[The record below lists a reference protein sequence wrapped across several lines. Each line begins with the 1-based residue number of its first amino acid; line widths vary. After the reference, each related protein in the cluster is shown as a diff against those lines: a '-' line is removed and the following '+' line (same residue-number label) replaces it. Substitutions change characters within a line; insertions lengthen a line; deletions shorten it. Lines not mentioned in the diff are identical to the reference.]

1 VLGQRQEV
9 VTVIEAAMVNPQ
21 SFLKVVDRNAD
32 VKAKVAQVDAPIA
45 PQFERAP
52 RLRDVVINREPVI
65 SSQELD
71 LKIAQLNEAM
81 VSRNQAVVFSR
92 DEATGK
98 DVLRVNNKSTGELIR
113 QIPND
118 EALKVTQSIDKM
130 IGLIFNQRA

>member
-1 VLGQRQEV
+1 M
-9 VTVIEAAMVNPQ
+9 IETAMVNPQ

-32 VKAKVAQVDAPIA
+32 VKVKVAQVDAPIA

>member
-1 VLGQRQEV
+1 MLGQRQEV
-9 VTVIEAAMVNPQ
+9 VTVIETAMVNPQ

>member
-1 VLGQRQEV
+1 M
-9 VTVIEAAMVNPQ
+9 IEAAMVNPQ

-32 VKAKVAQVDAPIA
+32 VKAKVAEVDAPIA

>member
-1 VLGQRQEV
+1 M
-9 VTVIEAAMVNPQ
+9 IEAAMVNPQ

-32 VKAKVAQVDAPIA
+32 IKAKVSQVDAPVA
-45 PQFERAP
+45 LQPELAP
-52 RLRDVVINREPVI
+52 RPREVVINREPVI

-71 LKIAQLNEAM
+71 VKIAQLNEAM

-118 EALKVTQSIDKM
+118 EALKVTQGIDQM
-130 IGLIFNQRA
+130 IGVIFNQRA

>member
-1 VLGQRQEV
+1 
-9 VTVIEAAMVNPQ
+9 VIEAAMVNPQ

-32 VKAKVAQVDAPIA
+32 VKVKVAQVDAPIA
-45 PQFERAP
+45 PQSERAP
-52 RLRDVVINREPVI
+52 RLRDVLINREPVI

>member
-1 VLGQRQEV
+1 M
-9 VTVIEAAMVNPQ
+9 IEAAMVNPQ

-32 VKAKVAQVDAPIA
+32 VKVKVAQVDAPIA
-45 PQFERAP
+45 LQSERAP
-52 RLRDVVINREPVI
+52 RLRDVLINREPVI

>member
-1 VLGQRQEV
+1 MLGQRQEV

-32 VKAKVAQVDAPIA
+32 VKVKLAQVDAPIA
-45 PQFERAP
+45 PQSERAP

>member
-1 VLGQRQEV
+1 M
-9 VTVIEAAMVNPQ
+9 IETAMVNPQ

-32 VKAKVAQVDAPIA
+32 VKVKVAQVDASIA
-45 PQFERAP
+45 PQSERAP
-52 RLRDVVINREPVI
+52 RLRDVLINREPVI

>member
-1 VLGQRQEV
+1 MLGQRQEV
-9 VTVIEAAMVNPQ
+9 VTVIEAAMFNPQ

-45 PQFERAP
+45 PQSERAP
-52 RLRDVVINREPVI
+52 RLRDVLINREPVI

>member
-1 VLGQRQEV
+1 MLGQRQEV

-45 PQFERAP
+45 PQSERAP
-52 RLRDVVINREPVI
+52 RLRDVLINREPVI

>member
-1 VLGQRQEV
+1 M
-9 VTVIEAAMVNPQ
+9 IETAMVNPQ

-32 VKAKVAQVDAPIA
+32 VKAKVAEVDAPIA

-98 DVLRVNNKSTGELIR
+98 DVLRVNNKNTGELIR

>member
-1 VLGQRQEV
+1 MLGQRQEV

>member
-1 VLGQRQEV
+1 M
-9 VTVIEAAMVNPQ
+9 IEAAMVNPQ

-45 PQFERAP
+45 PQSERAP
-52 RLRDVVINREPVI
+52 RLRDVLINREPVI

>member
-1 VLGQRQEV
+1 MLGQRQEV
-9 VTVIEAAMVNPQ
+9 VTVIETAMVNPQ

-32 VKAKVAQVDAPIA
+32 VKVKVAQVDAPIA
-45 PQFERAP
+45 PQSERAP
-52 RLRDVVINREPVI
+52 RLRDVLINREPVI

>member
-1 VLGQRQEV
+1 M
-9 VTVIEAAMVNPQ
+9 IEAAMFNPQ

-45 PQFERAP
+45 PQSERAP
-52 RLRDVVINREPVI
+52 RLRDVLINREPVI

>member
-1 VLGQRQEV
+1 M
-9 VTVIEAAMVNPQ
+9 IEAAMVNPQ

>member
-1 VLGQRQEV
+1 M
-9 VTVIEAAMVNPQ
+9 IEAAMVNPQ

-45 PQFERAP
+45 LQSERAP
-52 RLRDVVINREPVI
+52 RLRDVLINREPVI

>member
-1 VLGQRQEV
+1 
-9 VTVIEAAMVNPQ
+9 VIEAAMVNPQ

>member
-1 VLGQRQEV
+1 M
-9 VTVIEAAMVNPQ
+9 IETAMVNPQ

-32 VKAKVAQVDAPIA
+32 VKAKVAEVDAPIA

>member
-1 VLGQRQEV
+1 M
-9 VTVIEAAMVNPQ
+9 IEAAMVNPQ

-32 VKAKVAQVDAPIA
+32 VKVKVAQVDAPIA

>member
-1 VLGQRQEV
+1 M
-9 VTVIEAAMVNPQ
+9 IETAMVNPQ

-32 VKAKVAQVDAPIA
+32 VKVKVAQVDAPIA
-45 PQFERAP
+45 PQSERAP
-52 RLRDVVINREPVI
+52 RLRDVLINREPVI

>member
-1 VLGQRQEV
+1 M
-9 VTVIEAAMVNPQ
+9 IEAAMVNPQ

-32 VKAKVAQVDAPIA
+32 VKAKVAEVDAPIA

-98 DVLRVNNKSTGELIR
+98 DVLRVNNKNTGELIR

>member
-1 VLGQRQEV
+1 
-9 VTVIEAAMVNPQ
+9 VIEAAMVNPQ

-32 VKAKVAQVDAPIA
+32 VKVKVAQVDAPIA
-45 PQFERAP
+45 LQSERAP
-52 RLRDVVINREPVI
+52 RLRDVLINREPVI

>member
-1 VLGQRQEV
+1 
-9 VTVIEAAMVNPQ
+9 VIEAAMVNPQ

-32 VKAKVAQVDAPIA
+32 IKAKVSQVDAPVA
-45 PQFERAP
+45 LQPELAP
-52 RLRDVVINREPVI
+52 RPREVVINREPVI

-71 LKIAQLNEAM
+71 VKIAQLNEAM

-118 EALKVTQSIDKM
+118 EALKVTQGIDQM
-130 IGLIFNQRA
+130 IGVIFNQRA

>member
-1 VLGQRQEV
+1 M
-9 VTVIEAAMVNPQ
+9 IEAAMFNPQ

>member
-9 VTVIEAAMVNPQ
+9 VTVIEAAMFNPQ

>member
-1 VLGQRQEV
+1 M
-9 VTVIEAAMVNPQ
+9 IEAAMVNPQ

-32 VKAKVAQVDAPIA
+32 VKVKVAQVDAPIA
-45 PQFERAP
+45 PQSERAP
-52 RLRDVVINREPVI
+52 RLRDVLINREPVI